1 MNIILHDVMILPRTS
16 WFSVIGL
23 KTSRHPTITRF
34 DNEFHDSQYHAMRAN
49 TMNSIT
55 ELEYYQ
61 SLTSIL
67 IHHITF
73 LTVACYH
80 RFQLLKWWC
89 TLPANL
95 VVHVPSTISRCKR
108 YHSNYSSTQA
118 IITNQPTNQP
128 TKSTD
133 QIRRWIHL
141 SWSHGLSPKAITTF
155 LNVIE

>member
-73 LTVACYH
+73 FSVACHH
-80 RFQLLKWWC
+80 RFPLLKWWC

-95 VVHVPSTISRCKR
+95 VVYVPSSISRCKDIIPITLPLKQ
-108 YHSNYSSTQA
+108 SSS
-118 IITNQPTNQP
+118 TNQP

-133 QIRRWIHL
+133 QIRRRIHL
-141 SWSHGLSPKAITTF
+141 SWSHGLSPKAITMF